1 MIMRNLLLVLTV
13 FLATMILSG
22 CGGSGVKSVV
32 DPKILENKAEVQG
45 IYDAIVQC
53 MGSQV
58 SKADEISISIDN
70 PADKGKTG
78 DAYLH
83 IMVDMQDSENPK
95 QLIRQQFHGELG
107 YWMAQQSVTID
118 LKSASDE
125 EKMNFR
131 LEDTLFDFSTDVP
144 FEKLFKVMQDAYA
157 KSNTE
162 SDKYSYLY
170 IEDVTITIEGYNI
183 NVKGK
188 LASNDQMLNDRYE
201 YDLGGNLIRA
211 M

>member
-1 MIMRNLLLVLTV
+1 MIMRNLLLSTI
-13 FLATMILSG
+13 FLATMVLSS
-22 CGGSGVKSVV
+22 CGGSGVKSDV
-32 DPKILENKAEVQG
+32 DPKILENKAEAQG
-45 IYDAIVQC
+45 IYDAIVKC

-70 PADKGKTG
+70 PADKGRTG
-78 DAYLH
+78 NAYLH
-83 IMVDMQDSENPK
+83 IMVDMQDPKNLK

-118 LKSASDE
+118 FKSASDE

-131 LEDTLFDFSTDVP
+131 LEDSLFDFSKDIP
-144 FEKLFKVMQDAYA
+144 FEELFKVMQDAYA

-162 SDKYSYLY
+162 PDKYSYLY

-188 LASNDQMLNDRYE
+188 LASNDQMLNDRYT
-201 YDLGGNLIRA
+201 YDLEGNLLRA

>member
-1 MIMRNLLLVLTV
+1 MIMRNLLLSTV
-13 FLATMILSG
+13 FLATIVLSS

-32 DPKILENKAEVQG
+32 DPKILENKEEVQE
-45 IYDAIVQC
+45 IYDAIVES

-58 SKADEISISIDN
+58 SKAEEISISIDN

-83 IMVDMQDSENPK
+83 LMVDMQDPNNPK
-95 QLIRQQFHGELG
+95 QLLRQQFHGELG
-107 YWMAQQSVTID
+107 YWMAQQSITID

-125 EKMNFR
+125 EKMNFK
-131 LEDTLFDFSTDVP
+131 LEDSLFDFSKDVP
-144 FEKLFKVMQDAYA
+144 LEKLFKVLQDAYA

-162 SDKYSYLY
+162 PDKYSYLY
-170 IEDVTITIEGYNI
+170 IEDVTITMEGYSI

-188 LASNDQMLNDRYE
+188 LDSNDQILNDRYE
-201 YDLGGNLIRA
+201 YDLEGNLQRA